1 MREDFDRFLQRL
13 QAFWRSFCNSQNRV
27 RLLVAVGLLGM
38 GLILCSELLAG
49 EEPKKSEPAM
59 KQPEQQNVQQS
70 EQQLQQR
77 LEEIISQIDGVGE
90 CSVMLTFEESERS
103 VYAVEDSVSQEQ
115 DRQTNSGS
123 STSQKRLVLV
133 ENGEGGNQ
141 PVLEKTVRPQVN
153 GVVVVCQGAKSMTVC
168 QQVTD
173 YLAELFATGL
183 LNEDQVTR
191 TANLMSAINDI

>member
-70 EQQLQQR
+70 EQKLQQR

-168 QQVTD
+168 QQVTEAVTTV
-173 YLAELFATGL
+173 LGIRST
-183 LNEDQVTR
+183 QVCVCPGR
-191 TANLMSAINDI
+191 S

>member
-1 MREDFDRFLQRL
+1 
-13 QAFWRSFCNSQNRV
+13 AV
-27 RLLVAVGLLGM
+27 RLAGGGGPLGKGLNPGSGM
-38 GLILCSELLAG
+38 AG
-49 EEPKKSEPAM
+49 GEGTKEEETGQEQTGEQDGAQS
-59 KQPEQQNVQQS
+59 QPP
-70 EQQLQQR
+70 LQQR

-168 QQVTD
+168 QQVTEAVTTV
-173 YLAELFATGL
+173 LGIRST
-183 LNEDQVTR
+183 QVCVCPGR
-191 TANLMSAINDI
+191 S

>member
-49 EEPKKSEPAM
+49 EEPKKSEPATE
-59 KQPEQQNVQQS
+59 QPEQQQNTPQS
-70 EQQLQQR
+70 EPQLQQR

-90 CSVMLTFEESERS
+90 CSVMLTFEESERG

-123 STSQKRLVLV
+123 SSSQKRLVLV

-168 QQVTD
+168 QQVTEAVTTV
-173 YLAELFATGL
+173 LGIRST
-183 LNEDQVTR
+183 QVCVCPGR
-191 TANLMSAINDI
+191 S

>member
-49 EEPKKSEPAM
+49 EEPKKSEPATA
-59 KQPEQQNVQQS
+59 QPSQQQNAQQS

-103 VYAVEDSVSQEQ
+103 VYAVEDSVSQER

-123 STSQKRLVLV
+123 SSSQKRLVLI
-133 ENGEGGNQ
+133 EDGEGGNQ

-168 QQVTD
+168 QQVTEAVTTV
-173 YLAELFATGL
+173 LGIRST
-183 LNEDQVTR
+183 QVCVCPGR
-191 TANLMSAINDI
+191 S

>member
-27 RLLVAVGLLGM
+27 RLLVAAGLLGM

-59 KQPEQQNVQQS
+59 KQPEQQNAQQS

-123 STSQKRLVLV
+123 SSSQKKLVLV
-133 ENGEGGNQ
+133 EDGEGGNQ
-141 PVLEKTVRPQVN
+141 PVL
-153 GVVVVCQGAKSMTVC
+153 G
-168 QQVTD
+168 
-173 YLAELFATGL
+173 
-183 LNEDQVTR
+183 
-191 TANLMSAINDI
+191 

>member
-49 EEPKKSEPAM
+49 EEPKKSEPA
-59 KQPEQQNVQQS
+59 
-70 EQQLQQR
+70 
-77 LEEIISQIDGVGE
+77 ISQIDGVGE

-123 STSQKRLVLV
+123 SSSQKRLVLV

-168 QQVTD
+168 QQVTEAVTTV
-173 YLAELFATGL
+173 LGIRST
-183 LNEDQVTR
+183 QVCVCPGR
-191 TANLMSAINDI
+191 S

>member
-27 RLLVAVGLLGM
+27 RLLVAAGLLGM

-59 KQPEQQNVQQS
+59 KQPEQQNAQQS

-123 STSQKRLVLV
+123 SSSQKKLVLV
-133 ENGEGGNQ
+133 EDGEGGNQ
-141 PVLEKTVRPQVN
+141 PVLEKKVRPQVN

-168 QQVTD
+168 QQVTEAVTTV
-173 YLAELFATGL
+173 LGIRST
-183 LNEDQVTR
+183 QVCVCPGR
-191 TANLMSAINDI
+191 S

>member
-59 KQPEQQNVQQS
+59 KQPEQQNAQQS

-103 VYAVEDSVSQEQ
+103 VYAVEDSVSQEPGPADKLRLQ
-115 DRQTNSGS
+115 HQPKKAGAHREWRGGKPAGSG
-123 STSQKRLVLV
+123 KD
-133 ENGEGGNQ
+133 GA
-141 PVLEKTVRPQVN
+141 PQVN

-168 QQVTD
+168 QQVTEAVTTV
-173 YLAELFATGL
+173 LGIRST
-183 LNEDQVTR
+183 QVCVCPGR
-191 TANLMSAINDI
+191 S

>member
-49 EEPKKSEPAM
+49 EESKENEPAAAE
-59 KQPEQQNVQQS
+59 PAQQQTSQQT
-70 EQQLQQR
+70 EQQLQHR

-90 CSVMLTFEESERS
+90 CSVMLTFGESERS

-115 DRQTNSGS
+115 DRQADSGS
-123 STSQKRLVLV
+123 SSSQKKLVLI
-133 ENGEGGNQ
+133 EDGEGGNQ

-168 QQVTD
+168 QQVTEAVTTV
-173 YLAELFATGL
+173 LGIRST
-183 LNEDQVTR
+183 QVCVCPGR
-191 TANLMSAINDI
+191 S

>member
-59 KQPEQQNVQQS
+59 KQPEQQNAQQS

-123 STSQKRLVLV
+123 STSQKRLVLI
-133 ENGEGGNQ
+133 EDGEGGNQ
-141 PVLEKTVRPQVN
+141 SFRSN

-168 QQVTD
+168 QQVTEAVTTV
-173 YLAELFATGL
+173 LGIRST
-183 LNEDQVTR
+183 QVCVCPGR
-191 TANLMSAINDI
+191 S

>member
-49 EEPKKSEPAM
+49 EEPKESEPAM
-59 KQPEQQNVQQS
+59 EQPEQQNAQQS

-123 STSQKRLVLV
+123 SSSQKRLVLI
-133 ENGEGGNQ
+133 EDGEGGNQ
-141 PVLEKTVRPQVN
+141 PVLEKTVHPQVN

-168 QQVTD
+168 QQVTEAVTTV
-173 YLAELFATGL
+173 LGIRST
-183 LNEDQVTR
+183 QVCVCPGR
-191 TANLMSAINDI
+191 S